1 MINQVRKA
9 KKMKSL
15 SNLKIIIAGFALISL
30 QSCFVAKEYEQP
42 EVVQEERFHTDNI
55 EQDSLNIANVS
66 WREMFTDPVL
76 QEYIEK
82 GLQNNIDI
90 RIALQQI
97 IAAEAYVKQGKAG
110 YLPTLNGDATFTH
123 QELSENSQFGSFFS
137 SVNQYQ
143 LSAGLSWE
151 ADIWGKIRS
160 QKRAFEASYLQSIA
174 AHQAVKTR
182 LIASIASTYYQLLAL
197 DEQIR
202 ITQETVKTREKSLD
216 ATQAL
221 KEAGNLTEVGVKQTE
236 AQYYTAKAILID
248 LKNEE
253 RLLENT
259 LSILLGEAPMQIER
273 TSLDEQQITTELNIG
288 VPVQLLRNRP
298 DVIAAE
304 YELMNAFELTN
315 VARSNFYP
323 SLTLSATGGLQAL
336 EAEDLFSVNSLFA
349 TVIGGLAQPIL
360 NGRRIRTEFEVS
372 QAQQEQARLE
382 FRRAIL
388 TASKEVSDALY
399 SYQASTE
406 KIEVK
411 QKEFEA
417 YDLATGYSEELLVNG
432 LANYLE
438 VLTARENALN
448 SSLDLTN
455 ARFNQLKAIVEL
467 YEALGGGWQ

>member
-1 MINQVRKA
+1 M
-9 KKMKSL
+9 KKFF
-15 SNLKIIIAGFALISL
+15 NLKLILAGFALISL
-30 QSCFVAKEYEQP
+30 QSCFVAKDYNQP
-42 EVVQEERFHTDNI
+42 EVVEEERFRTDNI
-55 EQDSLNIANVS
+55 DQDSLNMANVS
-66 WREMFTDPVL
+66 WRELFTDPIL
-76 QEYIEK
+76 QDHIEK
-82 GLQNNIDI
+82 GLENNIDI
-90 RIALQQI
+90 RVALQQI

-110 YLPTLNGDATFTH
+110 YLPTLDGNATFTH

-137 SVNQYQ
+137 SVNQYEI
-143 LSAGLSWE
+143 STGLSWE

-160 QKRAFEASYLQSIA
+160 QKRAFDARYLQSLA

-182 LIASIASTYYQLLAL
+182 LIAEIASTYYQLLAL

-202 ITQETVKTREKSLD
+202 ITQETVTTREKSLD
-216 ATQAL
+216 VTQAL

-259 LSILLGEAPMQIER
+259 FSILLGEAPKQIDR
-273 TSLDEQQITTELNIG
+273 TELDEQEITTELNIG

-298 DVIAAE
+298 DVMAAE

-349 TVIGGLAQPIL
+349 TIIGGLAQPIL
-360 NGRRIRTEFEVS
+360 NGRRIRTKYEVS
-372 QAQQEQARLE
+372 QAEQEQARLR
-382 FRRAIL
+382 FREAIL

-411 QKEFEA
+411 QKEYEA
-417 YDLATGYSEELLVNG
+417 YNLATEYSEELLVNG

-455 ARFNQLKAIVEL
+455 ARFNQLRSIVDL

>member
-1 MINQVRKA
+1 
-9 KKMKSL
+9 MKSL